1 MSRSRRRWLLA
12 ALILGL
18 ITAFAVVGGGFL
30 WPRPQFRLG
39 PWAVPDT
46 SSPALE

>member
-1 MSRSRRRWLLA
+1 MSRSRRRWLLV
-12 ALILGL
+12 ALILAL
-18 ITAFAVVGGGFL
+18 IAGFAVVAGGFL

-46 SSPALE
+46 AAPR